1 MKLRHY
7 GAILPVAVIAI
18 VYAGMSVFLRPG
30 SLLTLMSDG
39 ACAVLL
45 GLTTAALI
53 RNAVRS
59 TGRVRTFWIMFSTGS
74 FMWLTNQLLW
84 FWYEVIRRRPMPD
97 PFLGDPILFLHL
109 VPFMTAVAVL
119 PHVPLGS
126 RKLHFSTL
134 NTTVLLIWWVYL
146 YAFVVFPD
154 EYVALDPAY
163 SRNFDLLYVLE
174 HALLLAALG
183 LASASTTGNWKWLY
197 RQMFGASALYAMGSG
212 LLNAAIAR
220 DAYYSGSIYDLPY
233 VIAICWLGMVALKA
247 QKLELRPQLDPNSN
261 NQWYTIAPRLAMMAV
276 LSLPFLGLWTIFYDS
291 GPHLLRVFRIC
302 ITFAAMAA
310 LGLCVFLKQHLLD
323 RELLRLLKST
333 EKDYENLQRLQSQLV
348 QREKLAAIGQL
359 VAGAAHEINNPLT
372 AILGYSELL
381 ATGAS
386 PGSQQLSL
394 AQKIAQQT
402 RRTRDLVSDLLSFAR
417 QNPTERTLVDLGGVV
432 SRAVLMEAHR
442 MEGRNVRYETEV
454 EAGLPRIWGNSNQ
467 LLQVC
472 LHLLENSAD
481 ALLEVGG
488 GLVQVR
494 LKREQQNLS
503 LEVLDSG
510 PGMREPERVFDPFYT
525 TKPVGK
531 GTGLGLS
538 AVYGIVNDHR
548 GRISCHNRPE
558 GGAAFTLQFP
568 LAGEFAGHELQAEA
582 AKA

>member
-1 MKLRHY
+1 M
-7 GAILPVAVIAI
+7 PVAVIAI
-18 VYAGMSVFLRPG
+18 LYAWASLFLRPG
-30 SLLTLMSDG
+30 RLLTLVG
-39 ACAVLL
+39 NGTCTLVL

-59 TGRVRTFWIMFSTGS
+59 TGRVRTFWIMFSAGS
-74 FMWLTNQLLW
+74 FMWLTNQALW
-84 FWYEVIRRRPMPD
+84 FWYEVIRQRPMPD

-119 PHVPLGS
+119 PHVPPGS

-183 LASASTTGNWKWLY
+183 LASASTTGSWKWLY
-197 RQMFGASALYAMGSG
+197 RQMFGASALYALGSG

-220 DAYYSGSIYDLPY
+220 NEYYTGSFYDLPY
-233 VIAICWLGMVALKA
+233 VISIGWLGMIALKA
-247 QKLELRPQLDPNSN
+247 QKLDLRPQPITNSS
-261 NQWYTIAPRLAMMAV
+261 NQWYTMAPRLAMMAV
-276 LSLPFLGLWTIFYDS
+276 LSLPFLGMWTIFYDS
-291 GPHLLRVFRIC
+291 GAHLLRVFRIC

-310 LGLCVFLKQHLLD
+310 LGLCVFLKQYLLD
-323 RELLRLLKST
+323 RELLRLLQSA
-333 EKDYENLQRLQSQLV
+333 ERDYESLQRLQSQLV
-348 QREKLAAIGQL
+348 QREKLASLGQL

-381 ATGAS
+381 ATNAS

-402 RRTRDLVSDLLSFAR
+402 RRTHDLVSDLLSFAR
-417 QNPTERTLVDLGGVV
+417 QSPAERTLVDLGSVV
-432 SRAVLMEAHR
+432 SRAVLMESRR
-442 MEGRNVRYETEV
+442 MEGRNVRYETDC
-454 EAGLPRIWGNSNQ
+454 EANLPRIWGNANQ

-494 LKREQQNLS
+494 LKREGHNLA

-538 AVYGIVNDHR
+538 AVYGIVNDHH
-548 GRISCHNRPE
+548 GHIACHNRPE

-568 LAGEFAGHELQAEA
+568 LASELAGHELQAEA